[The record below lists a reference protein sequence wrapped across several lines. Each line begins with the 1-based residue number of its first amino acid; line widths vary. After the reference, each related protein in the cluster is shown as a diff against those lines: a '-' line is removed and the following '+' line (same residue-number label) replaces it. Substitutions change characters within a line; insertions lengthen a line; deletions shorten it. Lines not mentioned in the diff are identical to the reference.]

1 MTTDNVARN
10 GLVLLGCGKMGS
22 AMLAGWL
29 KRGLPP
35 QSVWVIDPKPS
46 EWLQTTGVT
55 LNGDLPKQPA
65 IVLIAVKPQMMG
77 DALPAIAAMGG
88 GRTLFVSVAA
98 GTPISAFE
106 AALGDD
112 SPIIRAM
119 PNTPAAVGRGIT
131 AIIGNA
137 HATPAHLD
145 TAEELLTAVGQVVRL
160 DSEDQM
166 DAVTGVSGSGP
177 AYVFHLVEAMAAA
190 GVAAGLAPDLAMQLA
205 RETVAGSGEL
215 LARSADDAATLRENV
230 TSPGGTTAA
239 ALDILMAQDGLTALM
254 TRAILRAAQR
264 SRELAG

>member
-46 EWLQTTGVT
+46 DWLQSTGVT

-88 GRTLFVSVAA
+88 GKTLFVSVAA

-145 TAEELLTAVGQVVRL
+145 TAEELLTVADGLSRLVGRVGRTAPTPAPVTPTR
-160 DSEDQM
+160 DVAEPTSRPDGADGTD
-166 DAVTGVSGSGP
+166 DAVRHDVLSGV
-177 AYVFHLVEAMAAA
+177 
-190 GVAAGLAPDLAMQLA
+190 
-205 RETVAGSGEL
+205 
-215 LARSADDAATLRENV
+215 
-230 TSPGGTTAA
+230 
-239 ALDILMAQDGLTALM
+239 
-254 TRAILRAAQR
+254 
-264 SRELAG
+264 